1 MRRLPLMVAV
11 LSVILTAGCHD
22 RLAGVKT
29 LLGGG
34 VEQWGKTLP
43 YDNWNFSFIT

>member
-22 RLAGVKT
+22 RRA
-29 LLGGG
+29 
-34 VEQWGKTLP
+34 
-43 YDNWNFSFIT
+43 